1 MSPGR
6 ALFAGD
12 RSTFRGSRSHWRKRS
27 ESTDLIPVV
36 SEKRVVDLDAST
48 AVETAIGHAASPAAS
63 R

>member
-36 SEKRVVDLDAST
+36 SEKRFLWKAQARGGPGRFDC
-48 AVETAIGHAASPAAS
+48 